1 MRATTKSYVGK
12 AGLAAA
18 AYAAAIGGSVAAAIF
33 TGGLGLIPIAA
44 GAAAMVIMPRILR
57 SKGVLKL
64 LTNPRT
70 NARIYNTAKEL
81 GVDVGDNRW
90 LMSQV
95 AQESVPLQLRQT
107 INTIVRQFYL
117 QQYQEAAGD
126 MPDRTRRMALQIQN
140 PSNEQGV
147 RVTETDFSSEI
158 PVVSPTIM
166 QSYDTARS

>member
-1 MRATTKSYVGK
+1 
-12 AGLAAA
+12 
-18 AYAAAIGGSVAAAIF
+18 
-33 TGGLGLIPIAA
+33 
-44 GAAAMVIMPRILR
+44 MPRILR

-70 NARIYNTAKEL
+70 NAKIYNTAKEL

-107 INTIVRQFYL
+107 INTVVRQFYL
-117 QQYQEAAGD
+117 QQYQEATKDVQDRAGQIA
-126 MPDRTRRMALQIQN
+126 RQIQN
-140 PSNEQGV
+140 SSNEQGV

-158 PVVSPTIM
+158 PVVSPTITRPGP
-166 QSYDTARS
+166 QQDNIALLRQIEREKLLGLRN